1 MTEHTPHPTVTPAP
15 EPTTDEVRHFVAR
28 FPSPAAAITAIAEA
42 CGVAVTAIDRSRFER
57 TAGRPLTDAEWELI
71 VPHLDDYDEV
81 LAQSGIHDLLY
92 EWRLR
97 VLESADVFVADDQH
111 PADLTPNL
119 AAEADMVDMA
129 ADAGATWPE
138 IQAACATGR
147 DLAEYAAA
155 RHGGADHET
164 ALYG

>member
-1 MTEHTPHPTVTPAP
+1 MTEHSTTP
-15 EPTTDEVRHFVAR
+15 EPTTDEVRRFAAR
-28 FPSPAAAITAIAEA
+28 FPNPAAAIAAIAKA

-81 LAQSGIHDLLY
+81 LAQSGAHDLLY
-92 EWRLR
+92 EWRVR
-97 VLESADVFVADDQH
+97 VLESADIFVADDQR
-111 PADLTPNL
+111 PVDLTPNL

-129 ADAGATWPE
+129 ADAGATWTE
-138 IQAACATGR
+138 IREVCVAGR

-155 RHGGADHET
+155 RREGADHQT
-164 ALYG
+164 ALHG